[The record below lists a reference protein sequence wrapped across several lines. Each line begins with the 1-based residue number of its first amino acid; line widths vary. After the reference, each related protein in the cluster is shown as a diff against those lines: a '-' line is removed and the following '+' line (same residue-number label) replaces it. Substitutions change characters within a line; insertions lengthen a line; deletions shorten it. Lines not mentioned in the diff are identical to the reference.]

1 MIVPPNSTHFDT
13 PPAPKII
20 DFNNTFFSRSAG
32 GWSFFCHMDKE
43 DGKSGANSPAVTG
56 GVSAARELF
65 KNKTA
70 RGQDLKTDT
79 DTLKTLHERAIT
91 LIQDAS
97 LDRKVGGG
105 GVSRIST
112 SSLDGKLIVWDLP
125 SLELDMA
132 TLGI

>member
-1 MIVPPNSTHFDT
+1 
-13 PPAPKII
+13 
-20 DFNNTFFSRSAG
+20 
-32 GWSFFCHMDKE
+32 MDKE
-43 DGKSGANSPAVTG
+43 DGKSGANSPATSG

-65 KNKTA
+65 RNKTA
-70 RGQDLKTDT
+70 RGQDIKNDT
-79 DTLKTLHERAIT
+79 DTLQTRHERAIT

-97 LDRKVGGG
+97 LKAGR

-125 SLELDMA
+125 ALEIDMA